1 MTQLRLD
8 HIKQLTGTI
17 TVVTG
22 LHIGAGRESME
33 IGGMDNPVMRDPVTD
48 EPYIPGSSIKGK
60 MRSLMEISTGKIG
73 RDGNVQ
79 TDAAEAPDIC
89 RIFGTTEEA
98 DFGPTRLI
106 VRDARLNRTITA
118 EKLRISEDFV
128 PNDLI
133 EVKYENTINRITGTA
148 KNPRPIERVVP
159 GCVFDLE
166 VLFKVFLV
174 GDETPDNCEDL
185 RLFEKVRQ
193 LLKLLEHD
201 ALGGSGS
208 RGSGKVEI
216 DITGQVDIR
225 LADLPAQQS

>member
-1 MTQLRLD
+1 MRLD
-8 HIKQLTGTI
+8 HIKQLNGTI

-22 LHIGAGRESME
+22 LHIGAGRETME

-48 EPYIPGSSIKGK
+48 EPYIPGSSLKGK
-60 MRSLMEISTGKIG
+60 MRSIMEISTGKIG
-73 RDGNVQ
+73 REGNVQ
-79 TDAAEAPDIC
+79 TNAKEAPDIC

-106 VRDARLNRTITA
+106 VRDARLNRAKTA
-118 EKLRISEDFV
+118 ERLRLPADFV
-128 PNDLI
+128 PNDII

-166 VLFKVFLV
+166 VLFKVFVLN
-174 GDETPDNCEDL
+174 GENPETCEDL
-185 RLFEKVRQ
+185 RLFAKVRE
-193 LLKLLEHD
+193 LLKVLEHD

-208 RGSGKVEI
+208 RGSGKVTIELG
-216 DITGQVDIR
+216 DPVDIR
-225 LADLPAQQS
+225 VSALMAQGS